1 LLISN
6 PKSLKKTNYIKP
18 FLPAILVLI
27 LCGSIEYAHGQVA
40 PPEPGE
46 PPAVVE
52 QQLENLTESA
62 DDVVTEDDSYLQ
74 ELVHFVKE
82 PLNLNYAD
90 EGQLQELKLLSPIQV
105 SNLIAYRSLLGNFI
119 NIYELQ
125 AIPDWDVGLIRR
137 IRPYV
142 TVNSKIDVFNSLTS
156 RLQNGEN
163 TLLIRTNQVFEKSRG
178 YLLDSSVA
186 TNFYPGSPTKI
197 LVRYKFKFKNL
208 LQYGITAEKDAGE
221 QFFKGSQKNGFDFY
235 SAHFFVRNLGMI
247 KSLAIGD
254 FTVNLGQGL
263 TQWQGLAFKKSS
275 DVLNIKRQSDVL
287 RPYNSAGEIAFNRGI
302 GITLKNNKWEA
313 TAFASYRK
321 LDANF
326 NIDTV
331 NFEDF
336 VSSLQN
342 SGYHRTASEVEDK
355 NSQTQVSFGGNL
367 NYSTERIHIGINGVH
382 YNFEHA
388 IMKAGYL
395 YNAYA
400 LSGKTA
406 GNYSVDYS
414 YTFKNLHFFGEAAL
428 DEDFDKA
435 FINGLLISVDS
446 HVDMSFLYRKIS
458 RGYQSLYSSAFT
470 ENTYPT
476 NESGFYSGIS
486 IMPVDYLRLDA
497 YADFY
502 HFPWV
507 KYRVDAPSSGN
518 DYMIQLTYKPN
529 KQVEIYTR
537 YHTERKA
544 INYNPYGLTL
554 NPVII
559 KPKQGLRTQ
568 FSFKLNPTLTVRSRV
583 ELSWFDKKGN
593 APQNGFLT
601 YLDILY
607 KPMLKP
613 FSGNIRLQ
621 YFETDGYDSRLYAYE
636 VDVLYS
642 YSIPVFYDKGYRYY
656 LNIKYDINRRL
667 SVWGR
672 FAQTIYPDKNTIG
685 SGLDFIND
693 HKKSEIKLQA
703 IFNF

>member
-1 LLISN
+1 M
-6 PKSLKKTNYIKP
+6 KKTKYIKS
-18 FLPAILVLI
+18 FLPPVLVLL
-27 LCGSIEYAHGQVA
+27 LCSSIEYAYAQVA
-40 PPEPGE
+40 PSEPAE
-46 PPAVVE
+46 PPAVLE

-74 ELVHFVKE
+74 ELVQFIKE

-90 EGQLQELKLLSPIQV
+90 EGQLQELKLLSPLQI
-105 SNLIAYRSLLGNFI
+105 SNLIAYRNLLGNLI

-125 AIPDWDVGLIRR
+125 AIPGWDVSLTRR

-142 TVNSKIDVFNSLTS
+142 TVSSKLYVFNTIGS

-163 TLLIRTNQVFEKSRG
+163 MLLVRGAQFLEKSKG
-178 YLLDSSVA
+178 YLPDSSGA
-186 TNFYPGSPTKI
+186 TNSYQGSPVKI
-197 LVRYKFKFKNL
+197 LVRYKYIFKNL

-247 KSLAIGD
+247 KSLAMGD

-263 TQWQGLAFKKSS
+263 TQWQGLAFRKSS
-275 DVLNIKRQSDVL
+275 DVINIKRQSDVL

-331 NFEDF
+331 NFDNF

-342 SGYHRTASEVEDK
+342 SGYHRTESEVEDK

-367 NYSTERIHIGINGVH
+367 SYSRERVHIGINGVH

-388 IMKAGYL
+388 INKAGYL

-414 YTFKNLHFFGEAAL
+414 YTYKNLHFFGEAAL

-446 HVDMSFLYRKIS
+446 HVDMSFFYRKIS

-476 NESGFYSGIS
+476 NESGFYSAIS
-486 IMPVDYLRLDA
+486 ITPVDYLRLDA

-518 DYMIQLTYKPN
+518 DYLIQLTYKPN
-529 KQVEIYTR
+529 KQLEIYTR

-544 INYNPYGLTL
+544 INYNPFDLPL

-559 KPKQGLRTQ
+559 RPKQGVRTQ
-568 FSFKLNPTLTVRSRV
+568 FSFKLNPAITIRSRV
-583 ELSWFDKKGN
+583 ELSWFDKRGN

-636 VDVLYS
+636 DDVLYG
-642 YSIPVFYDKGYRYY
+642 YSIPVFYDKGYRYFV
-656 LNIKYDINRRL
+656 NVKYDIDRRL

-672 FAQTIYPDKNTIG
+672 FAQTIYPDKNAIG
-685 SGLDFIND
+685 SGLDLIND
-693 HKKSEIKLQA
+693 HKKSEIKLQV